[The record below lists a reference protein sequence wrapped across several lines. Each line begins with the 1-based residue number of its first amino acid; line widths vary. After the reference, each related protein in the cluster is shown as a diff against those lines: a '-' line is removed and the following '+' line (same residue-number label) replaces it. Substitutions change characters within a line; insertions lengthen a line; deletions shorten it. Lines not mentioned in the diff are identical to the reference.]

1 MSTAAK
7 SGTMWRWRSW
17 SGRWNGTSRKL
28 QKHRDLTSLRSKNA
42 EISGFVKDTL
52 ATTFVKPPPL
62 LASCN
67 LRLPAAPNAV
77 LLSQQAPSVVG
88 SKPPS
93 MRRARADL

>member
-1 MSTAAK
+1 M
-7 SGTMWRWRSW
+7 GLGGNYR
-17 SGRWNGTSRKL
+17 NV

-52 ATTFVKPPPL
+52 ATAFVKPPPL

-67 LRLPAAPNAV
+67 LRHPAAPNAV

-88 SKPPS
+88 SKLPS
-93 MRRARADL
+93 MRLARADL